1 MHIISIL
8 INGALSYKTDSQGE
22 IVGDE
27 WKIDINIPDIGMMVT
42 LMTTAICSV
51 IMGAA
56 EIAYTMLWITSSYV
70 RHGKDFF
77 LDLLNA
83 KALTWT
89 AEYILVAGSL
99 LLLSSILFL
108 LSSSFCLYELNGLAK
123 NPDKKVHVRIVFGFF
138 GAGLILLFLALI
150 SAIILRYL

>member
-1 MHIISIL
+1 M
-8 INGALSYKTDSQGE
+8 
-22 IVGDE
+22 GDE
-27 WKIDINIPDIGMMVT
+27 WKIDIDIPDIGMMVT
-42 LMTTAICSV
+42 LMTTAVCSM

-56 EIAYTMLWITSSYV
+56 EIAYTMLWITASYV

-108 LSSSFCLYELNGLAK
+108 MSSSFCLYELQRIAK
-123 NPDKKVHVRIVFGFF
+123 NPEKKAHIKIVFGFF
-138 GAGLILLFLALI
+138 AGGLVLLFLALI

>member
-1 MHIISIL
+1 
-8 INGALSYKTDSQGE
+8 
-22 IVGDE
+22 
-27 WKIDINIPDIGMMVT
+27 
-42 LMTTAICSV
+42 
-51 IMGAA
+51 
-56 EIAYTMLWITSSYV
+56 V

-99 LLLSSILFL
+99 LLLSSMLFL
-108 LSSSFCLYELNGLAK
+108 MSSSFSLYELNGLAK
-123 NPDKKVHVRIVFGFF
+123 NPEKKVHVRIVFAFF
-138 GAGLILLFLALI
+138 VGGLVLLFLALI

>member
-1 MHIISIL
+1 
-8 INGALSYKTDSQGE
+8 
-22 IVGDE
+22 VGDE
-27 WKIDINIPDIGMMVT
+27 WKIDLKIPDIGMMVT
-42 LMTTAICSV
+42 LMTAALCSM

-56 EIAYTMLWITSSYV
+56 EIAYTMMWITASYI

-77 LDLLNA
+77 IDLLNA

-99 LLLSSILFL
+99 LLLSAILFL
-108 LSSSFCLYELNGLAK
+108 LSSTFSLYELNGMAK
-123 NPDKKVHVRIVFGFF
+123 NAEKKVHTKVVFGFF
-138 GAGLILLFLALI
+138 IGGLILLFMALI

>member
-1 MHIISIL
+1 M
-8 INGALSYKTDSQGE
+8 
-22 IVGDE
+22 GDE
-27 WKIDINIPDIGMMVT
+27 WKIDLKIPDIGMMVT
-42 LMTTAICSV
+42 LMTTALCSM

-56 EIAYTMLWITSSYV
+56 EIAYTMLWITASYV

-77 LDLLNA
+77 IDLLNA

-99 LLLSSILFL
+99 LLFSAILFL
-108 LSSSFCLYELNGLAK
+108 LSSTFSLYELNGLAK
-123 NPDKKVHVRIVFGFF
+123 NVEKKVHTKVVFGFF
-138 GAGLILLFLALI
+138 VGGLILLFLALI

>member
-1 MHIISIL
+1 M
-8 INGALSYKTDSQGE
+8 
-22 IVGDE
+22 GDE
-27 WKIDINIPDIGMMVT
+27 WKIDLKIPDIGMMVT
-42 LMTTAICSV
+42 LMTTALCSM

-56 EIAYTMLWITSSYV
+56 EIAYTMLWITASYV

-77 LDLLNA
+77 IDLLNA

-99 LLLSSILFL
+99 LLFSAILFL
-108 LSSSFCLYELNGLAK
+108 LSSTFSLYELNGLAK
-123 NPDKKVHVRIVFGFF
+123 NPEKKVHTRIMFGFF
-138 GAGLILLFLALI
+138 SGGLILLFLALI

>member
-1 MHIISIL
+1 M
-8 INGALSYKTDSQGE
+8 
-22 IVGDE
+22 GDE
-27 WKIDINIPDIGMMVT
+27 WKIDLKIPDIGMMVT
-42 LMTTAICSV
+42 LMTTALCSM

-56 EIAYTMLWITSSYV
+56 EIAYTMLWITASYV

-77 LDLLNA
+77 IDLLNA

-99 LLLSSILFL
+99 LLFSAMLFL
-108 LSSSFCLYELNGLAK
+108 LSSTFSLYELNGLAK
-123 NPDKKVHVRIVFGFF
+123 NAEKKVHTKIVFGFF
-138 GAGLILLFLALI
+138 VGGLILLFLALI

>member
-1 MHIISIL
+1 M
-8 INGALSYKTDSQGE
+8 
-22 IVGDE
+22 GDE
-27 WKIDINIPDIGMMVT
+27 WKIDLKIPDIGMMVT
-42 LMTTAICSV
+42 LMTTALCSM

-56 EIAYTMLWITSSYV
+56 EIAYTMLWITASYV

-77 LDLLNA
+77 IDLLNA

-99 LLLSSILFL
+99 LLFSAILFL
-108 LSSSFCLYELNGLAK
+108 LSSTFSLYELNGLAK
-123 NPDKKVHVRIVFGFF
+123 NMEKKVHTKVVFGFF
-138 GAGLILLFLALI
+138 VGGLILLFLALI

>member
-1 MHIISIL
+1 
-8 INGALSYKTDSQGE
+8 
-22 IVGDE
+22 VGDE
-27 WKIDINIPDIGMMVT
+27 WKIDLKIPDIGMMVT
-42 LMTTAICSV
+42 LMTTALCSM

-56 EIAYTMLWITSSYV
+56 EIAYTMLWITASYV

-77 LDLLNA
+77 IDLLNA

-99 LLLSSILFL
+99 LLFSAILFL
-108 LSSSFCLYELNGLAK
+108 LSSTFSLYELNGLAK
-123 NPDKKVHVRIVFGFF
+123 NVEKKVHTKVVFGFF
-138 GAGLILLFLALI
+138 VGGLILLFLALI

>member
-1 MHIISIL
+1 
-8 INGALSYKTDSQGE
+8 
-22 IVGDE
+22 VGDE
-27 WKIDINIPDIGMMVT
+27 WKIDLKIPDIGMMVT
-42 LMTTAICSV
+42 LMTTALCSM

-56 EIAYTMLWITSSYV
+56 EIAYTMLWITASYV

-77 LDLLNA
+77 IDLLNA

-99 LLLSSILFL
+99 LLFSAILFL
-108 LSSSFCLYELNGLAK
+108 LSSTFSLYELNGLAK
-123 NPDKKVHVRIVFGFF
+123 NAEKKVHTKVVFGFF
-138 GAGLILLFLALI
+138 VGGLVLLFLALI

>member
-1 MHIISIL
+1 M
-8 INGALSYKTDSQGE
+8 
-22 IVGDE
+22 GDE
-27 WKIDINIPDIGMMVT
+27 WKIDLKIPDIGMMVT
-42 LMTTAICSV
+42 LMTAALCSM

-56 EIAYTMLWITSSYV
+56 EIAYTMMWITASYI

-77 LDLLNA
+77 IDLLNA

-99 LLLSSILFL
+99 LLLSAILFL
-108 LSSSFCLYELNGLAK
+108 LSSTFSLYELNGMAK
-123 NPDKKVHVRIVFGFF
+123 NAEKKVHTKVVFGFF
-138 GAGLILLFLALI
+138 IGGLILLFMALI

>member
-1 MHIISIL
+1 M
-8 INGALSYKTDSQGE
+8 
-22 IVGDE
+22 GDE
-27 WKIDINIPDIGMMVT
+27 WKIDIDIPDIGMMVT
-42 LMTTAICSV
+42 LMTTAVCSM

-56 EIAYTMLWITSSYV
+56 EIAYTMLWITASYV

-108 LSSSFCLYELNGLAK
+108 MSSSFCLYELQRIAK
-123 NPDKKVHVRIVFGFF
+123 NPEKQAHVKIVFGFF
-138 GAGLILLFLALI
+138 AGGLVLLFLALI

>member
-1 MHIISIL
+1 M
-8 INGALSYKTDSQGE
+8 
-22 IVGDE
+22 GDE
-27 WKIDINIPDIGMMVT
+27 WKIDLKIPDIGMMVT
-42 LMTTAICSV
+42 LMTTALCSM

-56 EIAYTMLWITSSYV
+56 EIAYTMLWITASYV

-77 LDLLNA
+77 IDLLNA

-99 LLLSSILFL
+99 LLFSAILFL
-108 LSSSFCLYELNGLAK
+108 LSSTFSLYELNGLAK
-123 NPDKKVHVRIVFGFF
+123 NAEKKVHTKVVFGFF
-138 GAGLILLFLALI
+138 VGGLILLFLALI

>member
-1 MHIISIL
+1 M
-8 INGALSYKTDSQGE
+8 
-22 IVGDE
+22 GDE
-27 WKIDINIPDIGMMVT
+27 WKIDIDIPDIGMMVT

-56 EIAYTMLWITSSYV
+56 EIAYTMLWITASYV

-108 LSSSFCLYELNGLAK
+108 LSSSFCLYELNGLSK
-123 NPDKKVHVRIVFGFF
+123 NPEKKVHTRIALGFF
-138 GAGLILLFLALI
+138 AGGLVLLFLALI